1 MLTLWTA
8 PSVFSAVSVVLA
20 CVPIFIMLF
29 ASGRGFGESIL
40 CMDCQQCV
48 AVCPVRKAKG
58 MDYMGP
64 HGIMKTAR
72 VDHKKRAEEGGLYSC
87 TSCMSCAVAC
97 PRGLNTE
104 ETMVGFRNS
113 LAKSGLGQLA
123 GHRRIINRVDKYGN
137 PYSEKMAIP
146 DVDSQADEIK
156 KQMAG
161 YAKRIGLDLKVF
173 EEKKETEKKE
183 TETAS

>member
-1 MLTLWTA
+1 MFTFWSA
-8 PSVFSAVSVVLA
+8 PTVFSAVGVVLA

-48 AVCPVRKAKG
+48 AVCPVREAKG

-72 VDHKKRAEEGGLYSC
+72 VDHQKRAEEGGLYSC

-104 ETMVGFRNS
+104 ETMVGFRSS
-113 LAKSGLGQLA
+113 LAKSGLGQLK
-123 GHRRIINRVDKYGN
+123 GHKRIIERVDRFGN
-137 PYSEKMAIP
+137 PYSENMAIP
-146 DVDSQADEIK
+146 TIDSQADDIK
-156 KQMAG
+156 KQLVG
-161 YAKRIGLDLKVF
+161 YGKRIGIKLDII
-173 EEKKETEKKE
+173 EEKQES
-183 TETAS
+183 AS